1 MTDLF
6 ICKLRP
12 KYPALSSP

>member
-6 ICKLRP
+6 ICKLRLTH
-12 KYPALSSP
+12 PALSCQ